1 MWGALL
7 GGPLHLRLCSF
18 AGRMGSMVGCWG
30 SRDRGLVGVSV
41 AAVLSV
47 GDLSLCRAG
56 AACSFGGLLVVGLSI
71 SPCGWVC
78 SLSFHP
84 WGVLGSFLG

>member
-30 SRDRGLVGVSV
+30 SRDWGLAGVSV
-41 AAVLSV
+41 AVVLSV
-47 GDLSLCRAG
+47 GTFLCVVQER
-56 AACSFGGLLVVGLSI
+56 LVALEDS
-71 SPCGWVC
+71 
-78 SLSFHP
+78 
-84 WGVLGSFLG
+84 